1 MLENAIMRGF
11 RRIACGLWGFDGVRL
26 SANHPTQITISA
38 GALEFTY
45 AVGKNEA
52 VRSFALERAD
62 GKITAFTNPDGA
74 RTEVVR
80 SE

>member
-11 RRIACGLWGFDGVRL
+11 RRIACGFWGFDGVLL
-26 SANHPTQITISA
+26 SCTHPSSITVSA
-38 GALEFTY
+38 GAIDFAY
-45 AVGKNEA
+45 GSA
-52 VRSFALERAD
+52 VRSFSLERSG
-62 GKITAFTNPDGA
+62 GKIVAFTNPDGT

>member
-1 MLENAIMRGF
+1 MLENASMRGF
-11 RRIACGLWGFDGVRL
+11 RRIACGFWGVDGVLL
-26 SANHPTQITISA
+26 SENHPTKITISA

-52 VRSFALERAD
+52 VRSFSLERAD
-62 GKITAFTNPDGA
+62 GKITAFTNPDGT